1 MEIVMEIADARLG
14 QTAPH
19 SVVGTHLRSDG
30 IGGAWKECPDRY
42 ETCESRP
49 DTGHLRG
56 LRVNPS
62 PVTVTVKPY
71 DPIRFD
77 WRFGGSDG
85 ARVGGSAVVRR

>member
-1 MEIVMEIADARLG
+1 MEIADARLG

-62 PVTVTVKPY
+62 PVTVTVM
-71 DPIRFD
+71 R
-77 WRFGGSDG
+77 
-85 ARVGGSAVVRR
+85 